1 MAIFTSAEL
10 DAQKTA
16 WKAALLALSTGEEYT
31 IGNRKLRRS
40 DLAEVRRH
48 LEWLEGEGAQLSL
61 TDGCRRVHTTPVGDS
76 W

>member
-10 DAQKTA
+10 DAQLTA
-16 WKAALLALSTGEEYT
+16 WKAALTALSTSKEYS
-31 IGNRKLRRS
+31 IGSRRLRRE
-40 DLAEVRRH
+40 DLSEVRST
-48 LEWLEGEGAQLSL
+48 LEWLEGERAKAGL